1 MADSCMCGEKPTLIF
16 ACSGGSDVGELS
28 DRVARRLGKDGKG
41 KMYCL
46 AGLGAGL
53 SGMIESSRSAK
64 ELIVIDGCPVACG
77 KKILEK
83 VGLPAKFFNLKDIGY
98 EKGKTPCTE
107 GTINEVVA
115 KLGVKG

>member
-1 MADSCMCGEKPTLIF
+1 MCGEKPTLVF
-16 ACSGGSDVGELS
+16 SCSGGSDVGELA

-41 KMYCL
+41 KMFCL

-77 KKILEK
+77 KKTLDK
-83 VGLPAKFFNLKDIGY
+83 VGLSAKCFNLKDLGFQ
-98 EKGKTPCTE
+98 KGKTTVHE
-107 GTINEVVA
+107 QTIEDAVR
-115 KLGVKG
+115 KLGI